1 MIKDYFIN
9 KIERAV
15 EKAIENGKLGAMS
28 EYNKGSLVVER
39 PKNPD
44 FGDYAVNVSSL
55 ARFAKIAPPMIAN
68 AIVEFV
74 EKDDNE

>member
-1 MIKDYFIN
+1 MEMKNMIKDYFIN

-28 EYNKGSLVVER
+28 EYNKGTLVVER

-55 ARFAKIAPPMIAN
+55 AMFA
-68 AIVEFV
+68 
-74 EKDDNE
+74 